1 MLTSSLSST
10 DLCSQVV
17 ASGQVFEAEQAV
29 PVTSPPTAWIML
41 NNLRSEIRE
50 TIPQRCHTGQKTTM
64 KPKTSML
71 PHKTSI
77 KMFSPNLNLP

>member
-50 TIPQRCHTGQKTTM
+50 TFLSNAATQ
-64 KPKTSML
+64 
-71 PHKTSI
+71 I
-77 KMFSPNLNLP
+77 KRQL